1 MHEIFETNNIVGWD
15 KGGGWKKSKTS
26 NLGVLFSIE
35 EYMHMRSCFPFI
47 FDHTKSRG
55 SVFLFSVNIKGEN
68 DLNLKGVS
76 DKMGTTEPH
85 FLLHVPMM
93 RGGNCGLWGR
103 KLPRIEI
110 VCRQIHSVANQILC
124 RLL

>member
-1 MHEIFETNNIVGWD
+1 MKSSKLIILWVGIRA
-15 KGGGWKKSKTS
+15 GAGKKVK
-26 NLGVLFSIE
+26 LAIWGVLFSIE

-55 SVFLFSVNIKGEN
+55 SVFLFSMNIKGEN

-76 DKMGTTEPH
+76 DKMGPTEPN

-103 KLPRIEI
+103 KLPGIEI
-110 VCRQIHSVANQILC
+110 FCRQIHSVANQILC
-124 RLL
+124 RLI